1 MGIAGNEAEAGGRI
15 VMKPRL
21 DRQGGVLKAKM
32 RVPAARRRA
41 FALVVTAFVAS
52 LTTSAGARAIEL
64 RLGDDPISDPL
75 TGAAIFGFDP
85 VAYFTRNQ
93 AVTGSENHRVYFAGK
108 VWHFE
113 SEANRAAFL
122 AEPQSYLPVFGGYD
136 PAAIAAGF
144 AVAGSP
150 ELFLILDERI
160 YLFRKPESREAFLR
174 DPAIREAAAR
184 NWPQVKRD
192 LVP

>member
-1 MGIAGNEAEAGGRI
+1 MGIAGNEAGGRI
-15 VMKPRL
+15 AMKPRL

-32 RVPAARRRA
+32 RISAVRGRGLALLFAALA
-41 FALVVTAFVAS
+41 TS
-52 LTTSAGARAIEL
+52 LTTSAGARAIEFH
-64 RLGDDPISDPL
+64 LGDEPISDPL
-75 TGAAIFGFDP
+75 TGAAILGFDP
-85 VAYFTRNQ
+85 VAYFIHDR
-93 AVTGSENHRVYFAGK
+93 AVPGSQTHRIYFAGK

-122 AEPQSYLPVFGGYD
+122 ADPQVYLPVFGGYD